1 MKQVEINLKAAA
13 FPDEFA
19 SDAQKDTA
27 EYGLQ
32 VGQAI
37 QYEWFRKDNGYTH
50 VVSSLYKSIKMKL
63 LLMAIYPTLI

>member
-37 QYEWFRKDNGYTH
+37 QYEWFRKELVISTKKVLFEGLEILGIEAPET
-50 VVSSLYKSIKMKL
+50 M
-63 LLMAIYPTLI
+63 